1 MNDWAIYSA
10 IPSFMY
16 NFVTMNYIN
25 HLGKYFILMIQV
37 FRKPQRMRI
46 FGIQLL
52 KEIDSIGI
60 GSLGIAAIITTFMGA
75 VVTLQTAANIDSPI
89 IPGYAVGYATR
100 ESVILE
106 FSSTIA
112 CLILAGKVGSSI
124 ASQIGTMRVTEQID
138 ALEIM
143 GINSANY
150 LVLPKI
156 MASILIFPF
165 IVSICM
171 IMGIAGGWLSGEFTG
186 EVPTDQYMEG
196 ILYRF
201 KPFNVY
207 YSLIKSVFFGFIITS
222 ISAYHGYYT
231 KGGALEVG
239 QSSTK
244 GVVYSSVAILVFN
257 YVITQLL
264 LL

>member
-1 MNDWAIYSA
+1 
-10 IPSFMY
+10 MY
-16 NFVTMNYIN
+16 NFEAMNYIS
-25 HLGKYFILMIQV
+25 HLGRYSLLMTQV

-46 FGIQLL
+46 FGVQFMRELDQIGVG
-52 KEIDSIGI
+52 SI
-60 GSLGIAAIITTFMGA
+60 GIAAIITTFMGA
-75 VVTLQTAANIDSPI
+75 VVTMQTAANIDSPL
-89 IPGYAVGYATR
+89 IPSYTVGFAAR

-150 LVLPKI
+150 LILPKI
-156 MASILIFPF
+156 VASVLFFPF
-165 IVSICM
+165 IVAICM
-171 IMGIAGGWLSGEFTG
+171 FMGVIGGWIAGELTG
-186 EVPTDQYMEG
+186 AVYSPQYIEG
-196 ILYRF
+196 LLHSF
-201 KPFNVY
+201 KEFNVY

-222 ISAYHGYYT
+222 ISSYHGYYT
-231 KGGALEVG
+231 SGGALEVG

-244 GVVYSSVAILVFN
+244 GVVYSSVGILIAN
-257 YVITQLL
+257 YILTQTLL
-264 LL
+264 L